1 MKLTNELKSYVTSK
15 VAEIIPKP
23 TSEAEANKVQEAARE
38 VATEYREFINAQ
50 TEEFIKSKMSDPI
63 FEGCSIAPGSLRYVS
78 LNVNF
83 NESPAVKQWYDDK
96 KEYDAFRGKVES
108 KVFALLSVQKEVS
121 DLDTFIANV
130 IASIK

>member
-1 MKLTNELKSYVTSK
+1 MKLTNELKTYVTSK
-15 VAEIIPKP
+15 IAEIIPKP
-23 TSEAEANKVQEAARE
+23 TSEAEANKVQEAAR
-38 VATEYREFINAQ
+38 AICTEYREFINAQ
-50 TEEFIKSKMSDPI
+50 TEEFIKSRISDPI
-63 FEGCSIAPGSLRYVS
+63 FEGCSIAPGTMRYIS

-83 NESPAVKQWYDDK
+83 NESPAVKQWYSDK
-96 KEYDAFRGKVES
+96 EEYDAFRGKVES